1 MNPYDILNISSDATD
16 ATVRKSYLEG
26 VKKFP
31 PDLAPEQFKKI
42 NNAYSQVKNE
52 KSRLEYYLF
61 NTESYGNSPTEA
73 LLNYFREKGER
84 KPLNYS
90 LMKKYLSDCKE

>member
-1 MNPYDILNISSDATD
+1 MNPYEILNISFDTTD
-16 ATVRKSYLEG
+16 ATVRKSYLQL

-42 NNAYSQVKNE
+42 NNAYSQIKDE
-52 KSRLEYYLF
+52 KLRLEYYLF
-61 NTESYGNSPTEA
+61 NTESYGNTPTEV

-90 LMKKYLSDCKE
+90 LMKKFLNDCKG